1 MQPLG
6 SLYHPICP
14 HSRFVRLLLHE
25 YDLPVRLVFERI
37 WNRREEFLVLNPA
50 GTLPVLVTEEKLAV
64 PGASIIAEYVDEVY
78 GKDFNDCRLLP
89 RTLRKRIE
97 VRRLMY
103 WFNDKFFADVS
114 GPLTAERYKQYM
126 PHGSPDYPVTR
137 AARKNVIDHL
147 AYIDLLVGTHLWLAG
162 NRLSYA
168 DLAAAAHLS
177 VVDNVED
184 LPWRDAKAAQTW
196 FDRLRSR
203 PSFQSLR
210 LEGGGF
216 VRS

>member
-1 MQPLG
+1 MLE
-6 SLYHPICP
+6 LFYHPVCP

-25 YDLPVRLVFERI
+25 YDVSARLVFERI
-37 WNRREEFLVLNPA
+37 WARREEFLSLNPA

-64 PGASIIAEYVDEVY
+64 PGAAVIAEYIDEIY
-78 GKDFNDCRLLP
+78 GKDFNDRRLLP
-89 RTLRKRIE
+89 RTQRERIE

-126 PHGSPDYPVTR
+126 PREAPDYAVMR
-137 AARKNVIDHL
+137 AARQNVVDHL
-147 AYIDLLVGTHLWLAG
+147 AYIDLLAGAHPWLVG

-184 LPWRDAKAAQTW
+184 LPWQDVKAARTW
-196 FDRLRSR
+196 FERLRSR
-203 PSFQSLR
+203 PSFRSLR
-210 LEGGGF
+210 LEGPGS